1 LKQAVIYRIRG
12 LNGNTT
18 IHGDYAVD
26 ERPSKR
32 PARIRRCH
40 PRSSGP
46 PFNAVIEIISEL
58 QAIATSSEE
67 HRNCPRAQGDWQKD
81 NHVNAAIASYTR
93 SLRPRERV
101 RDCD

>member
-1 LKQAVIYRIRG
+1 VFSAAVETSRDLPHLRG

-32 PARIRRCH
+32 SARIRHCH

-58 QAIATSSEE
+58 QAVATCQKNIGTA
-67 HRNCPRAQGDWQKD
+67 RGAGDW
-81 NHVNAAIASYTR
+81 
-93 SLRPRERV
+93 
-101 RDCD
+101 